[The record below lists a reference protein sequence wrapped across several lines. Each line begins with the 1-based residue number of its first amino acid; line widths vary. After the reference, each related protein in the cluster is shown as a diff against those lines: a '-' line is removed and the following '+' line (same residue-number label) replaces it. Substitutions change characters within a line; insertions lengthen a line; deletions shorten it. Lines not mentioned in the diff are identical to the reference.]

1 MAEKPDYVP
10 HQLLVHLDQHPNGD
24 VEIHYSYPFSGDH
37 PLPEQIIRFASGGS
51 PGHVTTDLNEIRAS
65 LRSYIQLKP
74 IRVPHGQVTPR
85 LQDAILTVVTRDER
99 RRLPIAR
106 LYCREIVPE
115 FRSPVEREG
124 KMEADQFPDNLRDA
138 WTRIRQWANGVA
150 WKDFE
155 QKIGRA

>member
-24 VEIHYSYPFSGDH
+24 VEIHYNYPFSGDH
-37 PLPEQIIRFASGGS
+37 PLAEQIIRFASGGS
-51 PGHVTTDLNEIRAS
+51 PEHVTTDLNEIRAS
-65 LRSYIQLKP
+65 LRSSVELKP
-74 IRVPHGQVTPR
+74 VRVPQGEVTPR
-85 LQDAILTVVTRDER
+85 LQDTILTVVTRDER

-106 LYCREIVPE
+106 LYVLEIASE
-115 FRSPVEREG
+115 LRSAVERESR
-124 KMEADQFPDNLRDA
+124 MDADQFPDNLRDA